1 MNAVVIFHAK
11 FHQIFVVVE
20 GDVLVVMEESALAL
34 LPAFDEAAEAAAAM
48 AIERPWGNPKGWKA
62 MKG

>member
-1 MNAVVIFHAK
+1 MNVVVIFHAK
-11 FHQIFVVVE
+11 FHHIFVVVE
-20 GDVLVVMEESALAL
+20 GDVLAVSAA
-34 LPAFDEAAEAAAAM
+34 LPAEFDEAAEAAAAM

>member
-1 MNAVVIFHAK
+1 MNVVIVFHAK

-20 GDVLVVMEESALAL
+20 GDVLVVSAALAE
-34 LPAFDEAAEAAAAM
+34 FDEAAEAAAAM

>member
-1 MNAVVIFHAK
+1 MNVVIVFHAK

-20 GDVLVVMEESALAL
+20 GDVLVVSAVLEE
-34 LPAFDEAAEAAAAM
+34 FDEAAEAAAAM